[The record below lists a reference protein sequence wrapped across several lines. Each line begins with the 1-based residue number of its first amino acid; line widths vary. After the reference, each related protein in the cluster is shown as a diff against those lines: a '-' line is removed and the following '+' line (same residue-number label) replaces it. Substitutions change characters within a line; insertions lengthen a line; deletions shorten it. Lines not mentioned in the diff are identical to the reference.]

1 MFKNYDVSSIFW
13 KNPLVNLFGDNSI
26 AGKLYN
32 I

>member
-13 KNPLVNLFGDNSI
+13 KNLLVNLFGDNSI

>member
-1 MFKNYDVSSIFW
+1 MFKNYDVSSIFL